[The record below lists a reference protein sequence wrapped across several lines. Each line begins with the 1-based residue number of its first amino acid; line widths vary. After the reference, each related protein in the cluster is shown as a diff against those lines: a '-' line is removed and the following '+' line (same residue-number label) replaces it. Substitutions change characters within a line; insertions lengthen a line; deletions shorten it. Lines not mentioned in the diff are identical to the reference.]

1 MRAHHG
7 PAAGAIYALVLAA
20 GRGRRFGG
28 DKLLAPFRGATIIGH
43 VTATLAQAM
52 SGGLLTGGVAVVP
65 VRARALLWPLDTAGL
80 EVVENPDAGTG
91 LASSLRI
98 GLAALAHPDRH
109 PAPTA
114 ALVVLADQP
123 LLRLSVIEALVSA
136 WRLAPG
142 TLRPR
147 YAEQPG
153 EPGHPVLLDRADWPL
168 AEGLRGDQGLG
179 ALLAGHAGVRLVE
192 VPGANPDVDTA
203 EDLRLLED
211 MT

>member
-1 MRAHHG
+1 MRAHHR

-43 VTATLAQAM
+43 VTATLAQAVG
-52 SGGLLTGGVAVVP
+52 GGLLTGGVAVVP

-98 GLAALAHPDRH
+98 GLAALAHPDRR

-153 EPGHPVLLDRADWPL
+153 EPGHPVLLDRVDWPL
-168 AEGLRGDQGLG
+168 AEGLRGDKGLG
-179 ALLAGHAGVRLVE
+179 ALLAGHAGVRLVG

>member
-1 MRAHHG
+1 MRAHES
-7 PAAGAIYALVLAA
+7 PAAAAIYALVLAA

-43 VTATLAQAM
+43 VAATLAQAM
-52 SGGLLTGGVAVVP
+52 GGGLLTGGVAVVP

-80 EVVENPDAGTG
+80 EVVENPEAGTG
-91 LASSLRI
+91 LASSLRL
-98 GLAALAHPDRH
+98 GLAALAHPDRR
-109 PAPTA
+109 PAAAA

-123 LLRLSVIEALVSA
+123 LLRLRVIEALVSA
-136 WRLAPG
+136 WRRAPG
-142 TLRPR
+142 THRPR
-147 YAEQPG
+147 YADQPA
-153 EPGHPVLLDRADWPL
+153 EPGHPVLLDRAAWGL
-168 AEGLRGDQGLG
+168 TEALRGDQGLG
-179 ALLAGHAGVRLVE
+179 ALLAGHAGVGLVE

>member
-1 MRAHHG
+1 MRAHES
-7 PAAGAIYALVLAA
+7 PAAAAIYALVLAA

-43 VTATLAQAM
+43 VAATLAQAM
-52 SGGLLTGGVAVVP
+52 GGGLLTGGVAVVP

-80 EVVENPDAGTG
+80 EVVENPEAGTG
-91 LASSLRI
+91 LASSLRL
-98 GLAALAHPDRH
+98 GLAALAHPDRR
-109 PAPTA
+109 PAAAA

-123 LLRLSVIEALVSA
+123 LLRLPVIEALVSA
-136 WRLAPG
+136 WRRAPG
-142 TLRPR
+142 THRPR
-147 YAEQPG
+147 YADQPA
-153 EPGHPVLLDRADWPL
+153 EPGHPVLLDRAAWGL
-168 AEGLRGDQGLG
+168 TEALRGDQGLG
-179 ALLAGHAGVRLVE
+179 ALLAGHAGVGLVE

>member
-1 MRAHHG
+1 MRAHES

-43 VTATLAQAM
+43 VAATLAQAM
-52 SGGLLTGGVAVVP
+52 GGGLLTGGVAVVP

-80 EVVENPDAGTG
+80 EVVENPEAGTG
-91 LASSLRI
+91 LASSLRL
-98 GLAALAHPDRH
+98 GLAALAHPDRR
-109 PAPTA
+109 PAAAA

-123 LLRLSVIEALVSA
+123 LLRLPVIEALVSA
-136 WRLAPG
+136 WRRAPG
-142 TLRPR
+142 THRPR
-147 YAEQPG
+147 YADQPA
-153 EPGHPVLLDRADWPL
+153 EPGHPVLLDRAAWGL
-168 AEGLRGDQGLG
+168 TEALRGDQGLG
-179 ALLAGHAGVRLVE
+179 ALLAGHAGVGLVE

>member
-1 MRAHHG
+1 MRAHHR

-28 DKLLAPFRGATIIGH
+28 DKLLAPLRGATIIGH

-52 SGGLLTGGVAVVP
+52 GGGLLTGGVAVVP

-98 GLAALAHPDRH
+98 GLAALAHPDRR

-153 EPGHPVLLDRADWPL
+153 EPGHPVLLDRVDWPL

-179 ALLAGHAGVRLVE
+179 ALLASHAGVRLVE

>member
-1 MRAHHG
+1 MRAHES
-7 PAAGAIYALVLAA
+7 PAAAAIYALVLAA

-43 VTATLAQAM
+43 VAATLAQAM
-52 SGGLLTGGVAVVP
+52 GGGLLTGGVAVVP

-80 EVVENPDAGTG
+80 EVVENPEAGTG
-91 LASSLRI
+91 LASSLRL
-98 GLAALAHPDRH
+98 GLAALAHPDRR
-109 PAPTA
+109 PAAAA

-123 LLRLSVIEALVSA
+123 LLRLPVIEALVSA
-136 WRLAPG
+136 WRRAPG
-142 TLRPR
+142 THRPR
-147 YAEQPG
+147 YADQPA
-153 EPGHPVLLDRADWPL
+153 EPGHPVLLDRAAWNL
-168 AEGLRGDQGLG
+168 AEALRGDQGLG
-179 ALLAGHAGVRLVE
+179 ALLAGHAGVGLVE